1 MRRHGRSGGGPTKA
15 VSPMSDTVSLI
26 HSFDSVMNPN
36 RPARP
41 SPLASSHIKALP
53 LELVDRLRSFPLF
66 QATPEAFLIEVGQH
80 LRPQLHAPNDYILTE
95 GDDARA
101 IYWLVRGAVSVTSR
115 DGESIYAEL
124 KPGAFFGEIGVLMDR
139 PRTAT
144 IIARTR
150 CMLVVL
156 TKEDFRNILPRFP
169 EVEQA
174 IREEAQERLMI
185 LEKKKQETSAPLV
198 DEPIPSPVRRGS
210 KRLRESLS
218 KDIIVAEDEELTVKS
233 VHKKRKSPSPGR
245 RDASSALANGL
256 VNVRLLLKEL
266 PLFSGLPAE
275 LLHFLGLNAQPAS
288 FPPFTDII
296 RQDSQGR
303 ELYFI
308 VRGEVEV
315 VTERHESN
323 HASHGEVNGTD
334 LSEVDI
340 KARLKQGQYFG
351 EVVSL
356 LLAPRRTATVRS
368 VTAVECLML
377 SGEVLS
383 KFWDMCPRDIR
394 EQVERTAQERLQA
407 VADGDV
413 VMSDVADEQP
423 PLGDLDIDDRVK
435 ITSSRRRS
443 MPLLTLTE
451 TELDGPHQSSP
462 VEDQDQAVLRPT
474 DPDPYL
480 SMGLDKVRLR
490 SRRGSV
496 APLTPEEVSG
506 EQQRP
511 SPPSEP
517 RSTGSSTLAL
527 PGTVSLSEPH
537 QTARPFGDAH
547 HGVFP
552 DSVLLI
558 IFQYLELH
566 HLLRLRAVSSHW
578 SEVLS
583 KSVDVTRDLDLSIY
597 NRQLTDDVLV
607 KIICPFVGN
616 RPRSVNINNCFHI
629 TDEGFNAL
637 ASTCALNSTTWKMKS
652 VWDVTASAILDMT
665 SKATGLQ
672 EVDLSNCR
680 KVGDTL
686 MARILGWVVHNNQK
700 TIEGKTSSIKPTIQ
714 TAECTVYGCPQLKK
728 LTLSY
733 CKHVTD
739 RSMHHIASH
748 AAGRIEEMDL
758 TRCTTITD
766 QGFQYWGNAR
776 FTSLRRLCLADC
788 TYLTD
793 NAIVHLT
800 NAAKQL
806 QELDLVR
813 SLACFSTDY
822 FPVTNEGKL
831 ISLSVVH
838 CPTRPPRFSLFSAQ
852 T

>member
-1 MRRHGRSGGGPTKA
+1 MRRHGRAGGGPTKA

-26 HSFDSVMNPN
+26 RSFDSVMNPN

-41 SPLASSHIKALP
+41 SPLASSNIKALP

-66 QATPEAFLIEVGQH
+66 QATPESFLFEVGQH

-95 GDDARA
+95 GDDAKA

-144 IIARTR
+144 IVARTR

-185 LEKKKQETSAPLV
+185 LEKKKKETSAPVV
-198 DEPIPSPVRRGS
+198 DEPSPSPVRRGS
-210 KRLRESLS
+210 KRLRECFS
-218 KDIIVAEDEELTVKS
+218 KDLIVTEEEELS
-233 VHKKRKSPSPGR
+233 VNSIHKKRKSPSPGR

-266 PLFSGLPAE
+266 PLFSGLPADI
-275 LLHFLGLNAQPAS
+275 LHFLGLNAQPAS

-315 VTERHESN
+315 VTERSESH
-323 HASHGEVNGTD
+323 HATNGQPNGVD
-334 LSEVDI
+334 RPSVDI

-356 LLAPRRTATVRS
+356 SLAPRRTATVRS

-383 KFWDMCPRDIR
+383 KFWEMCPCDVR

-407 VADGDV
+407 AADGDV
-413 VMSDVADEQP
+413 VMSDATGEQS

-462 VEDQDQAVLRPT
+462 IKEQDQEVLRPS

-496 APLTPEEVSG
+496 APLAPEEVAG

-511 SPPSEP
+511 SHPSEP
-517 RSTGSSTLAL
+517 PSTSSSTLAL
-527 PGTVSLSEPH
+527 PETVGLSKPH
-537 QTARPFGDAH
+537 QAARPSGDAQ
-547 HGVFP
+547 HGIFP
-552 DSVLLI
+552 DRVLLH
-558 IFQYLELH
+558 IFRYLELH
-566 HLLRLRAVSSHW
+566 HLLRLRAVSSRW
-578 SEVLS
+578 SELLT
-583 KSVDVTRDLDLSIY
+583 KSGDVVRDLDLSIY
-597 NRQLTDDVLV
+597 NRQITDDVLV
-607 KIICPFVGN
+607 KIVCPFVGN

-637 ASTCALNSTTWKMKS
+637 ASTCGPNSGAWKMKS
-652 VWDVTASAILDMT
+652 VWDVTASAILDMA
-665 SKATGLQ
+665 SKATALQ

-686 MARILGWVVHNNQK
+686 MARILGWVVPGGHK
-700 TIEGKTSSIKPTIQ
+700 AMEAKSSSIKPTIQ

-766 QGFQYWGNAR
+766 QGFQYWSNAR
-776 FTSLRRLCLADC
+776 FTRLRTLCLADC

-806 QELDLVR
+806 QKLDLVR
-813 SLACFSTDY
+813 RIASAFLPALLGTNGYYDLVVLLCF
-822 FPVTNEGKL
+822 V
-831 ISLSVVH
+831 
-838 CPTRPPRFSLFSAQ
+838 
-852 T
+852 